1 MSDSPENNTET
12 AAAAAPP
19 AKGKVM
25 MMAVGGLV
33 VGLAAG
39 FLGVGPVLAKNKAAT
54 PAKVEAKAEKAE
66 GEGGK
71 EGAGAA
77 VWPIENLVLNPAGS
91 NGARFLMVNATFE
104 LKDEASKEKAKE
116 KEAEARDIILA
127 LLGKKTVDQLTDIN
141 QREGIKKEVL
151 SAIAPLFPKGTVTK
165 VFFPQFVIQ

>member
-1 MSDSPENNTET
+1 MADATENNSDN
-12 AAAAAPP
+12 AAAQAAPP

-54 PAKVEAKAEKAE
+54 PAHAEAKAEK
-66 GEGGK
+66 GEEKGG
-71 EGAGAA
+71 G
-77 VWPIENLVLNPAGS
+77 VTWPLENLVLNPAGS

-104 LKDEASKEKAKE
+104 LKDEASKEAAKE

-127 LLGKKTVDQLTDIN
+127 LLGKKPLDVLSDIN
-141 QREGIKKEVL
+141 QRDAIKKEVL
-151 SAIAPLFPKGTVTK
+151 AAVSPLFPKGVVTK

>member
-1 MSDSPENNTET
+1 MSDTPENNSEN
-12 AAAAAPP
+12 AAAEAAP

-33 VGLAAG
+33 IGLAGG
-39 FLGVGPVLAKNKAAT
+39 FLGVGPVLAKNKAAA
-54 PAKVEAKAEKAE
+54 PAKVEAKAEEKG
-66 GEGGK
+66 GEGGEK
-71 EGAGAA
+71 GAGAA

-104 LKDEASKEKAKE
+104 LKDEAAKESAKE

-127 LLGKKTVDQLTDIN
+127 LLGKKTVDQLTDIS
-141 QREGIKKEVL
+141 QRDGIKKEVL
-151 SAIAPLFPKGTVTK
+151 AAVAPLFPKGTVTK